1 MTREDIKFRVDVDTE
16 IELGKCPHLLV
27 GGCTGSGKSYL
38 IKSIVT
44 DILCGRPDVRMFVV
58 DPKSVD
64 YQFLEGSMFKWDGL
78 SSKENS
84 VVKDMWLRRG
94 VSLLTREAIESG
106 YVERLLV
113 WLIERM
119 NIRYRDMMDRGLT
132 EWDGYPI
139 VLVID
144 ELTDLI
150 YWDRSKEE
158 DRNRS
163 GIRGKIESSLV
174 KIAMM
179 GRAAGIHLIM
189 GTQRPDASVL
199 SGQLRSNIGC
209 RICLKV
215 GSDTER
221 RIILGV
227 GKRECGACGNGDRI
241 LSYQGEY
248 KTLKRELR

>member
-1 MTREDIKFRVDVDTE
+1 MTREDVKFRVDVDTE

-64 YQFLEGSMFKWDGL
+64 YQFLECSMFMWDGL
-78 SSKENS
+78 TSEENKR
-84 VVKDMWLRRG
+84 VKDMWLRRG

-106 YVERLLV
+106 FVERLLG
-113 WLIERM
+113 WLIEQM
-119 NIRYRDMMDRGLT
+119 NARYKDMMSRGLT
-132 EWDGYPI
+132 DWDKEKYI
-139 VLVID
+139 VVID

-150 YWDRSKEE
+150 YWDREKSGVR
-158 DRNRS
+158 DRS
-163 GIRGKIESSLV
+163 GSRGNIERCLV
-174 KIAMM
+174 KLSMM
-179 GRAAGIHLIM
+179 GRAAGIHLIL

-215 GSDTER
+215 ANDMER
-221 RIILGV
+221 RIILGT
-227 GKRECGACGNGDRI
+227 GKKECGVGERI
-241 LSYQGEY
+241 LSYQGEF